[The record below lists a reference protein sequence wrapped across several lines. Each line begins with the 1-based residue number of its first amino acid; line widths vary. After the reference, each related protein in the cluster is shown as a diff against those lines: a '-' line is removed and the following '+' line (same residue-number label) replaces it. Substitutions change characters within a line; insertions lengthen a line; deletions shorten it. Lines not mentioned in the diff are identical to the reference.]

1 MAILKEQKT
10 FLTTYF
16 NFKGFFAVKAFFVFY
31 NKINI
36 LNQKRL
42 RGQLNLTTG
51 LSAVSILSKDLN
63 IIEFAPTALNKR
75 AFRGA
80 NSTRVKNLFSSIFF
94 DHMSL
99 FVADNEIQ
107 TLFLLT
113 NSVQQ
118 HHLNTIG
125 INYRFYK
132 NMSSGRCL
140 RRNFGYQV
148 SKSLKKST
156 QLNKA
161 LVDYYFEESTLDAQ
175 NHKITHTVL
184 KPFNRK
190 ALLLLDQIQS
200 NALYYPTV
208 LGFTKYYKTNFKTA
222 RRIKK
227 KVKKTLTTENML
239 KQPFKQS

>member
-1 MAILKEQKT
+1 MQK
-10 FLTTYF
+10 
-16 NFKGFFAVKAFFVFY
+16 G
-31 NKINI
+31 
-36 LNQKRL
+36 
-42 RGQLNLTTG
+42 LNLQSAG
-51 LSAVSILSKDLN
+51 LAPKTLSK
-63 IIEFAPTALNKR
+63 R
-75 AFRGA
+75 MFRGA
-80 NSTRVKNLFSSIFF
+80 NTTRLKQLYSSVFF
-94 DHMSL
+94 DQMS
-99 FVADNEIQ
+99 FFNAEAEIQ

-132 NMSSGRCL
+132 NISSGRCL

-161 LVDYYFEESTLDAQ
+161 LVDYYFEESTLDMY

-190 ALLLLDQIQS
+190 ALVLLDQIQS
-200 NALYYPTV
+200 NALYYPTI

-222 RRIKK
+222 RRIRK
-227 KVKKTLTTENML
+227 KVKKTLTTENL
-239 KQPFKQS
+239 LRQPFKNTK